1 MWNLT
6 PHQVSVSFQE
16 TSDLVGTGPKK
27 KTSTSLDSSVFIQVR
42 AHPLYCFLLSQER
55 SSFVLVLPMNLVS
68 DGSPAKSTAEAPEV
82 MFTVSMELEF
92 SLGFYKNPGTSN

>member
-1 MWNLT
+1 MES
-6 PHQVSVSFQE
+6 H
-16 TSDLVGTGPKK
+16 TSPGFCKLPGDIRFGRYRSKE
-27 KTSTSLDSSVFIQVR
+27 KTSTSLDSSVFIQMR

-55 SSFVLVLPMNLVS
+55 SSFVLVLPVNLVS